1 MKIGLRGGHSPNCKG
16 AMGILDEQAEV
27 RKIYNEMVPMLKAA
41 GHSVVDCNSN
51 ARTQGAELAEGT
63 NRANA
68 NNCDVYITI
77 HMNASSG
84 SGNGTECWLYNSGN
98 GTMNSIA
105 DKIMSNF
112 AAKGFYNRGRKYSA
126 SLHDLKKSSMPAMIV
141 ETLFCDNA
149 NDARLY
155 KSIGAKGI
163 AEMIAKAIDGKA
175 VAGNGSS
182 GSAPTP
188 TKPPKPVAS
197 SGNAWV
203 RSLQTECNA
212 QGFSKQTVDGIAGPN
227 TLAGCPQLGR
237 TSRGNITALLQE
249 RLNALGYNCGAVDGI
264 NGTKTQAAIKAFQKA
279 HGLVAD
285 GIVGPKT
292 WSKLLGLS

>member
-51 ARTQGAELAEGT
+51 ARTQGTELAEGT

-98 GTMNSIA
+98 GTMNSIT

-126 SLHDLKKSSMPAMIV
+126 SLHDLKKSIMPAMIV

-182 GSAPTP
+182 GSASAPAP
-188 TKPPKPVAS
+188 AKPSKPAS
-197 SGNAWV
+197 ADGEIAE
-203 RSLQTECNA
+203 LQAECNR
-212 QGFSKQTVDGIAGPN
+212 QGFSAQKVDNIAGPI
-227 TLAGCPQLGR
+227 TLTGCPMLKMGA
-237 TSRGNITALLQE
+237 RGNITKWLQK
-249 RLNALGYNCGAVDGI
+249 RLNKLGFNCGTADGI
-264 NGTKTQAAIKAFQKA
+264 FGAMTQAAIKAFQRA
-279 HGLVAD
+279 HNLAAD

>member
-16 AMGILDEQAEV
+16 AMGILDEQVEV

-51 ARTQGAELAEGT
+51 GRTQGAELAEGT
-63 NRANA
+63 NKANSSR
-68 NNCDVYITI
+68 CDVYITI
-77 HMNASSG
+77 HMNASTG

-98 GTMNSIA
+98 GTMNSMA

-112 AAKGFYNRGRKYSA
+112 AAKGFYNRGKKYST
-126 SLHDLKKSSMPAMIV
+126 SYHDLKKSNMPAMIV
-141 ETLFCDNA
+141 ETLFCDNSG
-149 NDARLY
+149 DAQLY
-155 KSIGAKGI
+155 RKIGAKGI
-163 AEMIAKAIDGKA
+163 AEIIVKAIDGKA
-175 VAGNGSS
+175 VAGATGSTA
-182 GSAPTP
+182 APAP
-188 TKPPKPVAS
+188 APSKPPKGDS
-197 SGNAWV
+197 WV
-203 RSLQTECNA
+203 SRLQTECNA
-212 QGFSKQTVDGIAGPN
+212 QGFSRQAVDGIAGKN

-264 NGTKTQAAIKAFQKA
+264 NGSKTQAAIKAYQRA

-285 GIVGPKT
+285 GIVGVKT